1 MGLIRSLSIGASSLK
16 THQKGFDV
24 ISNNLANANTVA
36 YKSNSANF
44 AEEFNQVYSYGRGP
58 GDTGTSAAGGTNPLQ
73 YGLGVKLSSIQQ
85 NMTQGVVESTN
96 RPLDMALQGDGFFVY
111 NLGGTDYYSRAGA
124 VSQDKFGNLVDS
136 GTGAYLQGYNVSVD
150 ANGRTNKTSDGVNI
164 LEATVSNLTISPDV
178 VSAPKQTESIT
189 LKGNLNSEAEE
200 GNVRTTSIDILDN
213 NGGAHTVTLTFTK
226 SATDNQYDVTAKV
239 DGTDISLD
247 ATNITFNPD
256 GSLSTPLELNMTAAD
271 LNTAVGSDVFDA
283 TSPKDVTIKLADAN
297 NLLQG
302 LTNFA
307 QADSATATS
316 QDGYKP
322 GSLLSLSVQPDG
334 RIVGSFSN
342 GQAEVLGQVVVA
354 KFTNEDGLVRS
365 GNNFYQP
372 SPNSGLPV
380 IGTATETFASTMV
393 AGQSLEQSNVDMTEE
408 FTDMI
413 STQRAFEAAS
423 RTISVSDQL
432 LQEINQL
439 KR

>member
-16 THQKGFDV
+16 TQQKGFDV

-58 GDTGTSAAGGTNPLQ
+58 GDTGTSAAGGVNPLQ

-85 NMTQGVVESTN
+85 NMGQGVIESTS
-96 RPLDMALQGDGFFVY
+96 RPLDMALQGGGFFVY
-111 NLGGTDYYSRAGA
+111 NLNGQDFYSRAGA
-124 VSQDKFGNLVDS
+124 VTQDKLGNLVDS

-150 ANGRTNKTSDGVNI
+150 ANGRTNKTSEGANI
-164 LEATVSNLTISPDV
+164 LDASVSNLTVSPDV
-178 VSAPKQTESIT
+178 VSAPKQTEIVT
-189 LKGNLNSEAEE
+189 LKGNLNSEADE

-213 NGGAHTVTLTFTK
+213 NGGSHSVSLTFTK
-226 SATDNQYDVTAKV
+226 SATENEYGVTAKV
-239 DGTDISLD
+239 DGSDIALD
-247 ATNITFNPD
+247 SSTITFNAD

-271 LNTAVGSDVFDA
+271 LNTAVGSNVFD
-283 TSPKDVTIKLADAN
+283 TGTPKDITIKLADTS

-302 LTNFA
+302 LTQFA
-307 QADSATATS
+307 QADSATAST

-322 GSLLSLSVQPDG
+322 GSLLGLSVQADG

-354 KFTNEDGLVRS
+354 KFTNEDGLVRT

-372 SPNSGLPV
+372 SSNSGMPV
-380 IGTATETFASTMV
+380 IGTATETFSSTMV